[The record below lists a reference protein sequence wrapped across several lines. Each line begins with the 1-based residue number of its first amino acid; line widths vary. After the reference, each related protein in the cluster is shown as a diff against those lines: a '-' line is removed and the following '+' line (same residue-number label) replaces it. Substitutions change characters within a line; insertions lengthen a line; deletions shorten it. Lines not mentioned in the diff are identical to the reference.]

1 MKIDEACINHNA
13 VKIIEELSASAYDFC
28 SLKAED
34 SMSERENQNYALMTL
49 GNIVGVLDMARDMKE
64 VLKA

>member
-1 MKIDEACINHNA
+1 MKIDEACINYNA
-13 VKIIEELSASAYDFC
+13 VKLIEELSASAYDFC

-34 SMSERENQNYALMTL
+34 VMSERENQNYALMTL
-49 GNIVGVLDMARDMKE
+49 GNIVGVLDMARSMQE

>member
-1 MKIDEACINHNA
+1 MKIDELCINHNA
-13 VKIIEELSASAYDFC
+13 VKLIEELSASAYDFC

-34 SMSERENQNYALMTL
+34 VMSERENQNYALMTL
-49 GNIVGVLDMARDMKE
+49 GNIVGVLDMARSMQE

>member
-13 VKIIEELSASAYDFC
+13 VRIIEELSAAAYDFC

-34 SMSERENQNYALMTL
+34 AMSERENHNYALMTL
-49 GNIVGVLDMARDMKE
+49 GNIVGVLDMARAMKE
-64 VLKA
+64 VLKT